1 SRSFDAPPE
10 SKSVRLV
17 TSIQTSVLFSSH
29 SRSYGG
35 STAHKTISVYGG
47 AGGYG
52 THFSSA
58 HGSSG
63 AYVGSLGNVSGLD
76 LRVDANEKATLQN
89 LNDRLSSYLQKV
101 HKLEKENN
109 QLEKQIREWYE
120 GRTVVAH
127 DHSHYFATIK
137 ELQEQIQA
145 ASSRNAKAVLS
156 IDNAKLAADDFKMK
170 FENEVSLRQAVEG
183 DIAGLK
189 RVLDEMNLL
198 RMDLESQYE
207 SLKEELI
214 MLKKN
219 HEEELLLLRTQVG
232 GQVNVSVDAASSVDL
247 NQVMSEIREH
257 YEALIAKSRKDLEL
271 WYQNKVTV
279 VEQEVKVTSDTLMMS
294 TTEIK
299 DLKTTLQRLEIELQS
314 SLSMKA
320 SLEGSLAEIQARFSA
335 QLASLQ
341 AKVTSLET
349 QISQINASISINKD
363 EYSMLLDLKTRLE
376 QEINDRLMN
385 LLCFSAVITKVITVQ
400 ETVVDGKVVQTS
412 KNVNV
417 K

>member
-1 SRSFDAPPE
+1 MSVDQVMLSIADPDSDRLANMSF
-10 SKSVRLV
+10 S
-17 TSIQTSVLFSSH
+17 

-271 WYQNKVTV
+271 WYQNKVT
-279 VEQEVKVTSDTLMMS
+279 SDTLMMS

-376 QEINDRLMN
+376 QEIAEYRRLLDGEDERLFM
-385 LLCFSAVITKVITVQ
+385 FHSTPSTTR
-400 ETVVDGKVVQTS
+400 TVVSLSIFKKLLKTQLFREHLL
-412 KNVNV
+412 N
-417 K
+417 